1 MYKRSFI
8 NNEQICHTSLCHNQH
23 RFKRC
28 AFMDVRDALGFFLYV
43 NLSLKN
49 ALIVMSIYLRTLDFI
64 LNVMYFISDKSLK
77 LR

>member
-1 MYKRSFI
+1 
-8 NNEQICHTSLCHNQH
+8 
-23 RFKRC
+23 
-28 AFMDVRDALGFFLYV
+28 MDVRDALGFFLYV

>member
-1 MYKRSFI
+1 MNKYVTPLYAII
-8 NNEQICHTSLCHNQH
+8 NIGL
-23 RFKRC
+23 K
-28 AFMDVRDALGFFLYV
+28 DVHLWTLGTPWVFLYV

-64 LNVMYFISDKSLK
+64 SNVMYFRSDKSLK